1 MHTNFLKLFIFL
13 PSFFILIP
21 NYSNAAN
28 LQQYGLSI
36 QKIRSVGDYEGQT
49 FDSTI
54 ELWFTA
60 PLNWPSGS
68 ACTTTF
74 RVFIDAK
81 HKQLISAALLAL
93 ATGRKVDINVDD
105 SLPIRSGSCEV
116 SFLDVSA

>member
-1 MHTNFLKLFIFL
+1 MNINVLKYLVILVAFLM
-13 PSFFILIP
+13 S
-21 NYSNAAN
+21 NYAGAAN
-28 LQQYGLSI
+28 IEQYGLSI
-36 QKIRSVGDYEGQT
+36 QKIRSVGDYQGQI
-49 FDSTI
+49 FDGTI
-54 ELWFTA
+54 ELWFTT

-93 ATGRKVDINVDD
+93 VTGRKVDINVDD

-116 SFLDVSA
+116 SFLDISA